1 MTFNEGKEPEVAY
14 EEMKLA
20 YEHGVNFFDNA
31 CAPTAPAAA
40 SESYPLTRDV
50 LAARCTATATRRR

>member
-31 CAPTAPAAA
+31 EVCKCSCTLSA
-40 SESYPLTRDV
+40 SRLSSALCGV
-50 LAARCTATATRRR
+50 FF